1 MRSFSKKLA
10 FVLAAA
16 MVVTAFAPAAQAKAA
31 KEMAINAQGKILYV
45 TDGTGINDAAQVGG
59 GKGNV
64 SSYDFAVSNKPA
76 DWKTAYTFAWS
87 SSDEDVITVKNG
99 GLTTAVGVGKADVVC
114 VVTEK
119 ATGKATTLKNTVTVK
134 ANAADVVITNADDY
148 ANTAVEVGDVV
159 DLNRAMYDANGTKAP
174 KRGVVVTDYTR
185 WMAEPSTGVVIDSS
199 NGTYKFTEDAVAGEY
214 KLWCETY
221 QSKKY
226 QATTAK
232 SDVVKVELV
241 KDMTFEVAQKS
252 AQKFTVEFTSPVKT
266 LGNADVALTRILKV
280 GNYTYEY
287 PEQIKSVTLAKDGLS
302 ADVVIFGTL
311 ADKVNYVVDV
321 KGFESVEKTMTLG
334 NPVSM
339 TIAAKGAAIPYVLTV
354 DAPTE
359 IVCTFYN
366 AEGVDVTT
374 GKENVIFRLENR
386 ATDGSYYLAG
396 NKLTIKKENV
406 FPVVIAD
413 YQGWIENGKKVG
425 AFSSEPTEFVA
436 FKKAAVVVNGVV
448 SQTVNGKYNSWE
460 VSMDMRK
467 SDTDKKLEVQI
478 EKSDTSKFWVTNN
491 QKFDNNAYEATFTA
505 MNPDIAVVDN
515 NGKLIAFKTG
525 AAYFYVNLAAKKVNA
540 AGYDTATPVGI
551 VCVNV
556 KADKAFSYITLNTD
570 VLTIGTANGF
580 NTASVKVTSYDFE
593 NQKFNFDASKA
604 VTVEANMDGFDKNA
618 FASAITIP
626 SIAGKNEVDITF
638 DAQKIVTVL
647 GTKDL
652 APKAGDAAVV
662 YFTVKYNNKAVDVSV
677 TVQEPSKEA
686 DAYVGNYI
694 NIETSATYV
703 DALRKL
709 TPNDWNDNTE
719 KAKNVTFKVFEL
731 NNGVKVAN
739 LPFGAY
745 PANGDAKAVT
755 SGEYVYRV
763 TKDGK
768 DFASSQSGN
777 TVTVAFSGTKDV
789 TNAAGTFTVVDYANM
804 GAGLYEFALYKCY
817 GEGDER
823 VLVQEYSSAVTVELG
838 DAGSYK
844 LVGDVVDNEVSVSA
858 SYNVDDAKEILKCF
872 NIKDKDNADVVDRK
886 NTESLDDDTIKTS
899 AKFFV
904 DYSAPANSGYVYVK
918 EITFYEDLGSGVYV
932 PYVVSIDTV
941 LLNK

>member
-1 MRSFSKKLA
+1 MLLTIS
-10 FVLAAA
+10 
-16 MVVTAFAPAAQAKAA
+16 
-31 KEMAINAQGKILYV
+31 N
-45 TDGTGINDAAQVGG
+45 TD
-59 GKGNV
+59 K
-64 SSYDFAVSNKPA
+64 
-76 DWKTAYTFAWS
+76 
-87 SSDEDVITVKNG
+87 
-99 GLTTAVGVGKADVVC
+99 
-114 VVTEK
+114 
-119 ATGKATTLKNTVTVK
+119 KNTFSFL
-134 ANAADVVITNADDY
+134 
-148 ANTAVEVGDVV
+148 NTQKKPYEFDFF
-159 DLNRAMYDANGTKAP
+159 P
-174 KRGVVVTDYTR
+174 IF
-185 WMAEPSTGVVIDSS
+185 STYI
-199 NGTYKFTEDAVAGEY
+199 
-214 KLWCETY
+214 LCTY

-241 KDMTFEVAQKS
+241 KDMTFEVVQKS
-252 AQKFTVEFTSPVKT
+252 AQKLTLEFASPVKA
-266 LGNADVALTRILKV
+266 LGNSDVALTRILKV

-287 PEQIKSVTLAKDGLS
+287 PEQIKSVALAKDGMS
-302 ADVVIFGTL
+302 ADVVLFGTL
-311 ADKVNYVVDV
+311 ADKNNYVVDV
-321 KGFESVEKTMTLG
+321 KGYESVEKTMTLG

-339 TIAAKGAAIPYVLTV
+339 TLAAEGAQIPYVLTV
-354 DAPTE
+354 DVATP

-478 EKSDTSKFWVTNN
+478 EKSDTNKFWVTNN

-505 MNPDIAVVDN
+505 MNPDIAVVN
-515 NGKLIAFKTG
+515 NEGKLIAFKTG
-525 AAYFYVNLAAKKVNA
+525 DAYFYVNLAPKKVNA
-540 AGYDTATPVGI
+540 AGYDAATPVGI
-551 VCVNV
+551 VCVKV
-556 KADKAFSYITLNTD
+556 KADKAFSYITLD
-570 VLTIGTANGF
+570 KDALTVGTANNF
-580 NTASVKVTSYDFE
+580 NTGKVKVTSYDFE
-593 NQKFNFDASKA
+593 NEKFNFDSTKA

-626 SIAGKNEVDITF
+626 SIAGKNEIEITF

-652 APKAGDAAVV
+652 APNAGDAAVV
-662 YFTVKYNNKAVDVSV
+662 YFTVKYNNKALDVTV
-677 TVQEPSKEA
+677 TVQKPSEEEG
-686 DAYVGNYI
+686 AYVGNYI

-709 TPNDWNDNTE
+709 TSGDNSWNWNTE
-719 KAKNVTFKVFEL
+719 NAKTVTFKVFEL
-731 NNGVKVAN
+731 NNGVKVAE
-739 LPFGAY
+739 LPFGKY
-745 PANGDAKAVT
+745 PTNGDAKAVT

-768 DFASSQSGN
+768 DFASKQTGN
-777 TVTVAFSGTKDV
+777 VVDIAFSTTKDV
-789 TNAAGTFTVVDYANM
+789 TNAAGTYTVVDYTNM

-838 DAGSYK
+838 DAGAYS
-844 LVGDVVDNEVSVSA
+844 LVGDVVDNEVTVSA
-858 SYNVDDAKEILKCF
+858 DYNEDDAKEILKCF
-872 NIKDKDNADVVDRK
+872 NILDKDNAYVVDRK
-886 NTESLDDDTIKTS
+886 DTEKLDDDTIKTAS
-899 AKFFV
+899 KFFV
-904 DYSAPANSGYVYVK
+904 DYSAPDKSGYVYVK
-918 EITFYEDLGSGVYV
+918 EITFYEKVTKDGDAEVYV